1 MLEELPYRVPRMLK
15 RALIA
20 LTVSGAAL
28 ALSVGPAAAGPPEE
42 ATFATRCAK
51 GGGTTSIRHGH
62 DYMYLYC
69 SGGTHDGE
77 RHWL

>member
-1 MLEELPYRVPRMLK
+1 MFK
-15 RALIA
+15 RALVA

-28 ALSVGPAAAGPPEE
+28 ALSVGPAAASPSEE
-42 ATFATRCAK
+42 ADFIGRCAK
-51 GGGTTSIRHGH
+51 GGGTTSIRQGH

-69 SGGTHDGE
+69 SGGRYDGD